1 MSLVEPTKKDSR
13 IAKMVERRLSVISD
27 KQSVKTRESR
37 TKSPVVAHKS
47 ERGSTQ
53 SLERRLGYT
62 PNADTYLNRVR
73 NSSRGKRSNDSR
85 QIRMCL
91 KSPEPEIRISRL
103 AFTNN
108 KEVKAKRNVA
118 SQTLKYASAI
128 VLNLPDDMIRAV
140 KVQLQR

>member
-27 KQSVKTRESR
+27 KQLVKTRESR
-37 TKSPVVAHKS
+37 TRSPVVAHKS

-103 AFTNN
+103 AFTDN